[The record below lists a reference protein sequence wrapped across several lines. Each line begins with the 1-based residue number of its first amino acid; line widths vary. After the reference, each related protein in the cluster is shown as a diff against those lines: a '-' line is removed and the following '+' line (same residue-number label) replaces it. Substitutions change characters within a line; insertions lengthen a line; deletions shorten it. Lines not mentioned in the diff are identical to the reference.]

1 MNRGDAESFLYREAS
16 LLDQKRYDD
25 WVDLFRDDALYWIP
39 ANKGDYDPRQ
49 HVSFVYD
56 NMTLLKE
63 RIGRLVG
70 GHCHSQQPAS
80 STLHTISNVEVET
93 LGQGHVRVLSNAVI
107 YEFRNNAQRRFYPL
121 QTFPAFCT
129 HELREEQG
137 RWRIASKKVAL
148 LNADGEIFDLSFLL

>member
-1 MNRGDAESFLYREAS
+1 MNRSDAESFLCREAV
-16 LLDQKRYDD
+16 LLDHKRLDE
-25 WVDLFRDDALYWIP
+25 WAALFSDDALYWIP
-39 ANKGDYDPRQ
+39 ANQGDYDPRQ

-63 RIGRLVG
+63 RIGRLQG
-70 GHCHSQQPAS
+70 EHCHAQQPPS
-80 STLHTISNVEVET
+80 STLHTVSNVEVE
-93 LGQGHVRVLSNAVI
+93 LLEPGRVRVHSNAVI

-121 QTFPAFCT
+121 QTFPTFCT

-137 RWRIASKKVAL
+137 RWRIALKKVVL

>member
-1 MNRGDAESFLYREAS
+1 MNRSDAESFLYREAA
-16 LLDQKRYDD
+16 LLDHKRLDA
-25 WVDLFRDDALYWIP
+25 WLDLFSDDALYWIP
-39 ANKGDYDPRQ
+39 VNKGDYDPRE

-63 RIGRLVG
+63 RIGRLTG
-70 GHCHSQQPAS
+70 EHCHAQQPPS
-80 STLHTISNVEVET
+80 STLHTVSNVEVEPI
-93 LGQGHVRVLSNAVI
+93 GPGRVCVRSNAVI

-121 QTFPAFCT
+121 QSFPTFCT

-137 RWRIASKKVAL
+137 RWRITSKKVVL